1 MKKLLSLALVLVLA
15 FSLVACKK
23 AEEKPAEPAAEG
35 TEAPATEGTESVPAE
50 QADSVQT
57 GEKATMT
64 GDEVVA
70 LQADAEQEGKYVI
83 VDVRSADEYAAG
95 HIKDAKNIPLDDI
108 KNDPSVLDAEKDKK
122 IVLYCNSGKKSGQAQ
137 DALLAA
143 GFTDVVNA
151 DGVKTYQ
158 YDLVTE

>member
-1 MKKLLSLALVLVLA
+1 MKKVLSLALVLVLA
-15 FSLVACKK
+15 FSLVACS
-23 AEEKPAEPAAEG
+23 KPAEDKPA
-35 TEAPATEGTESVPAE
+35 EGTESVPAD

-57 GEKATMT
+57 GDKATMT

-83 VDVRSADEYAAG
+83 VDVRSAEEYAAG
-95 HIKDAKNIPLDDI
+95 HINGAVNVPLDDI
-108 KNDPSVLDAEKDKK
+108 KNDASVLDADKDKK
-122 IVLYCNSGKKSGQAQ
+122 IVLYCNSGKKSGEAQ

-143 GFTDVVNA
+143 GYTDVVNA
-151 DGVKTYQ
+151 AGVKDFQ

>member
-15 FSLVACKK
+15 FSLVACSKP
-23 AEEKPAEPAAEG
+23 AEDKPAEPAAEG
-35 TEAPATEGTESVPAE
+35 TENA
-50 QADSVQT
+50 
-57 GEKATMT
+57 EKATMT

-83 VDVRSADEYAAG
+83 VDVRSAEEYAAG

-108 KNDPSVLDAEKDKK
+108 KNDASVLDADKDKK
-122 IVLYCNSGKKSGQAQ
+122 IVLYCNSGKKSGEAQ

-143 GFTDVVNA
+143 GYTDVVNA
-151 DGVKTYQ
+151 DGVKNYE

>member
-15 FSLVACKK
+15 FSLVACS
-23 AEEKPAEPAAEG
+23 KPAENKPADQ
-35 TEAPATEGTESVPAE
+35 GTESVPAD

-83 VDVRSADEYAAG
+83 VDVRSAEEYAAG

-108 KNDPSVLDAEKDKK
+108 KNDTSVLDAEKDKK
-122 IVLYCNSGKKSGQAQ
+122 IVLYCNSGKKSGEAQ

-143 GFTDVVNA
+143 GYTDVVNA
-151 DGVKTYQ
+151 DGVKTYE

>member
-15 FSLVACKK
+15 FTLVACNK
-23 AEEKPAEPAAEG
+23 ADK
-35 TEAPATEGTESVPAE
+35 PAE
-50 QADSVQT
+50 QAAN
-57 GEKATMT
+57 KPTMT
-64 GDEVVA
+64 GEEVVA

-83 VDVRSADEYAAG
+83 VDVRSAEEYAAG

-108 KNDPSVLDAEKDKK
+108 KNDTSVLDADKDKK
-122 IVLYCNSGKKSGQAQ
+122 IVLYCNSGKKSGEAQ

-151 DGVKTYQ
+151 DGVKDYQ

>member
-15 FSLVACKK
+15 FSLVACS
-23 AEEKPAEPAAEG
+23 KPAENKPAEQ
-35 TEAPATEGTESVPAE
+35 GTESVP
-50 QADSVQT
+50 ADSVQT

-64 GDEVVA
+64 GDELVA

-83 VDVRSADEYAAG
+83 VDVRSAEEYAAG

-108 KNDPSVLDAEKDKK
+108 KNDASVLDADKDKK
-122 IVLYCNSGKKSGQAQ
+122 IVLYCNSGKKSGEAQ

-143 GFTDVVNA
+143 GYTDVVNA
-151 DGVKTYQ
+151 DGVKNYE

>member
-23 AEEKPAEPAAEG
+23 AEDKPADTAAG
-35 TEAPATEGTESVPAE
+35 TET
-50 QADSVQT
+50 QT
-57 GEKATMT
+57 TEKATMT
-64 GDEVVA
+64 GDELVA

-83 VDVRSADEYAAG
+83 VDVRSAEEYAAG

-108 KNDPSVLDAEKDKK
+108 KNDTSVLDADKDKK
-122 IVLYCNSGKKSGQAQ
+122 IVLYCNSGKKSGEAQ

-143 GFTDVVNA
+143 GYTDVVNA
-151 DGVKTYQ
+151 DGVKNYQ

>member
-1 MKKLLSLALVLVLA
+1 MKKLLSLALLLVLA
-15 FSLVACKK
+15 FSLVACS
-23 AEEKPAEPAAEG
+23 KPAEDKPAENAD
-35 TEAPATEGTESVPAE
+35 TTESVPAD

-83 VDVRSADEYAAG
+83 VDVRSAEEYAAG

-108 KNDPSVLDAEKDKK
+108 KNDASVLDADKDKK
-122 IVLYCNSGKKSGQAQ
+122 IVLYCNSGKKSGEAQ

-143 GFTDVVNA
+143 GYTDVVNA
-151 DGVKTYQ
+151 DGVKNYE

>member
-23 AEEKPAEPAAEG
+23 AEDKPAEPAAESI
-35 TEAPATEGTESVPAE
+35 PADK
-50 QADSVQT
+50 ADSIET
-57 GEKATMT
+57 TDAKAKMT
-64 GDEVVA
+64 GDELVA

-83 VDVRSADEYAAG
+83 VDVRSPEEYAAG
-95 HIKDAKNIPLDDI
+95 HIKGAKNVFVDDI
-108 KNDPSVLDAEKDKK
+108 KNDPSILEEDKDKK

-137 DALLAA
+137 DALIGA
-143 GFTDVVNA
+143 GYTDVINA
-151 DGVKTYQ
+151 DGVKDYQ

>member
-23 AEEKPAEPAAEG
+23 AEDKPAEP
-35 TEAPATEGTESVPAE
+35 PAEGTESVPAD

-83 VDVRSADEYAAG
+83 VDVRSAEEYAAG

-108 KNDPSVLDAEKDKK
+108 KNDASVLDADKDKK
-122 IVLYCNSGKKSGQAQ
+122 IVLYCNSGKKSGEAQ

-143 GFTDVVNA
+143 GYTDVVNA
-151 DGVKTYQ
+151 DGVKTYE

>member
-23 AEEKPAEPAAEG
+23 AEEKPAEPAA
-35 TEAPATEGTESVPAE
+35 EGTESVPAE

-143 GFTDVVNA
+143 GYTDVVNA
-151 DGVKTYQ
+151 DGVKTYE
-158 YDLVTE
+158 YELVTE

>member
-1 MKKLLSLALVLVLA
+1 MKKVLSLALVLVLA
-15 FSLVACKK
+15 FTLVACNK
-23 AEEKPAEPAAEG
+23 ADKPA
-35 TEAPATEGTESVPAE
+35 EGTESVPAD

-57 GEKATMT
+57 GDKATMT

-83 VDVRSADEYAAG
+83 VDVRSAEEYAAG
-95 HIKDAKNIPLDDI
+95 HINGAVNVPLDDI
-108 KNDPSVLDAEKDKK
+108 KNDASVLDADKDKK
-122 IVLYCNSGKKSGQAQ
+122 IVLYCNSGKKSGEAQ

-143 GFTDVVNA
+143 GYTDVVNA
-151 DGVKTYQ
+151 AGVKDFQ